1 MENYYF
7 INSVDPENQMMRIQE
22 VGAGEMSAQQV
33 RITKEDADVY
43 SLMLDEATQ
52 EGGAADRSAG
62 SKIKSKSA
70 VEKIFSTSTN
80 KNRFSF
86 FRKSAFNN
94 EANLVEVVAQ

>member
-7 INSVDPENQMMRIQE
+7 INSVDSENKTMRIQE

-52 EGGAADRSAG
+52 EGEPLIVQLDL
-62 SKIKSKSA
+62 K
-70 VEKIFSTSTN
+70 
-80 KNRFSF
+80 
-86 FRKSAFNN
+86 
-94 EANLVEVVAQ
+94 

>member
-7 INSVDPENQMMRIQE
+7 INCVDPENQTMRIQE

-52 EGGAADRSAG
+52 EGEPLIVQLDL
-62 SKIKSKSA
+62 K
-70 VEKIFSTSTN
+70 
-80 KNRFSF
+80 
-86 FRKSAFNN
+86 
-94 EANLVEVVAQ
+94 

>member
-7 INSVDPENQMMRIQE
+7 INSVDLKNQTMRIQE

-52 EGGAADRSAG
+52 EGEPLIVQLDL
-62 SKIKSKSA
+62 K
-70 VEKIFSTSTN
+70 
-80 KNRFSF
+80 
-86 FRKSAFNN
+86 
-94 EANLVEVVAQ
+94 

>member
-7 INSVDPENQMMRIQE
+7 INGVDPENQMMRIQE

-52 EGGAADRSAG
+52 EGEPLIVQLDL
-62 SKIKSKSA
+62 K
-70 VEKIFSTSTN
+70 
-80 KNRFSF
+80 
-86 FRKSAFNN
+86 
-94 EANLVEVVAQ
+94 

>member
-7 INSVDPENQMMRIQE
+7 INSVDLENQTMRIQE

-52 EGGAADRSAG
+52 EGEPLIVQLAL
-62 SKIKSKSA
+62 K
-70 VEKIFSTSTN
+70 
-80 KNRFSF
+80 
-86 FRKSAFNN
+86 
-94 EANLVEVVAQ
+94 